1 MSFRTP
7 FLFLLV
13 AVIWGSTFPAVRAAV
28 DVVPPVL
35 FAALR
40 FDAVVILMFGY
51 ALFRGYRIR
60 PSRREWPGIL
70 AGGLLLIAVHHALL
84 FAGQQYVTSAVAAVV
99 VATIPI
105 LTAVFSRLLLPSTAL
120 GVVGVIGLGF
130 GFLGTVIV
138 ADPGP
143 DALSATE
150 SIGVLLVFVSAIAFG
165 LGTVLTQRTRTG
177 LPIASLQAW
186 MMLVG
191 APVLHV
197 ASVSL
202 GEPQSIDWTPAA
214 VIAFAYLVPVAGG
227 LGYLLYFDLLD
238 RLGSVEINLV
248 SYLLPVVAAI
258 VGWLTLTEPIE
269 STTIVGF
276 IVVAI
281 GFVLVKRRALARLVA
296 RRPQAM
302 PAEEEKKGS

>member
-13 AVIWGSTFPAVRAAV
+13 AAIWGSTFPAVRVGV
-28 DVVPPVL
+28 DVIPPVL

-40 FDAVVILMFGY
+40 FDAVAILMLGY
-51 ALFRGYRIR
+51 AFLRGYRIR
-60 PSRREWPGIL
+60 PSREEWVGIL
-70 AGGLLLIAVHHALL
+70 AGGVFLIALHHALL
-84 FAGQQYVTSAVAAVV
+84 FAGQQYVTSAVAAVI
-99 VATIPI
+99 VATVPI
-105 LTAVFSRLLLPSTAL
+105 LTAGLSRLLLPSVTL
-120 GVVGVIGLGF
+120 DLVGLIGLGC

-138 ADPGP
+138 ADPSS
-143 DALSATE
+143 DALYTTE
-150 SIGVLLVFVSAIAFG
+150 SIGVLLVFVAAIAFA

-177 LPIASLQAW
+177 LPVASLQGW

-197 ASVSL
+197 ASVSI

-214 VIAFAYLVPVAGG
+214 AIAFAYLVPVAGG

-248 SYLLPVVAAI
+248 TYLLPVVAAI
-258 VGWLTLTEPIE
+258 VGWLTLTEPVE

-276 IVVAI
+276 VVVAV
-281 GFVLVKRRALARLVA
+281 GFVLVKRRALAGLIA
-296 RRPQAM
+296 KRPQALS
-302 PAEEEKKGS
+302 AEDGKKG